1 MKKTSRFLRAF
12 LLSLALIVCVCMLF
26 TACGDDDETPDSG
39 STPSTGS
46 SSSGTTESSKDPA
59 PCTHK
64 GGEATCTAKA
74 KCTECGEEYGELK
87 AHDFAE
93 ATCVAPKTCKTCK
106 ATEGEALGHDEVDD
120 VVAPTCTE
128 AGITNI
134 TCSRCDY
141 TSTKDPVDALGH
153 DEIYDVIA
161 PTCVAGGITNV
172 TCSRCDYT
180 ATKDPTE
187 ATGEH
192 KYDVKGETVEPTC
205 TEAGYTV
212 YGCSAGECG
221 TTENKDPVAALGHE
235 EVYDVI
241 APTCVAGGITNVTCS
256 RCDYTATKDPTDATG
271 EHKYDVKGETVE
283 PTCTEAGYTVYGCSA
298 GECGTTENKDPVAAL
313 GHEEIYDVIAPT
325 CVAGGITNVTC
336 SRCDYTAT
344 KDPTEATGE
353 HKYDVKGE
361 TVEPTCSAEG
371 YTVYGC
377 SAGECGTTDK
387 GDFVRRTAH
396 SFVDVNEF
404 DEIVCTV
411 CSQSYRNIKTQV
423 SSGNGKLCLGCE
435 GDENG
440 ECTCEVSVEWNGY
453 IAPEEVF
460 ISAGEAYT
468 LDGENAKGFEG
479 GLIRLT
485 SAEEATLVIVI
496 DGDRYE
502 LTGTDLVVDLYSYE
516 TIESITVETSVE
528 AELIIY
534 KAL

>member
-187 ATGEH
+187 
-192 KYDVKGETVEPTC
+192 
-205 TEAGYTV
+205 
-212 YGCSAGECG
+212 
-221 TTENKDPVAALGHE
+221 
-235 EVYDVI
+235 
-241 APTCVAGGITNVTCS
+241 
-256 RCDYTATKDPTDATG
+256 ATG